1 MILMFVVVVSMI
13 VTVGAVIPAFA
24 DQERIEKLQTQ
35 IQKHEDRILVLEDKK
50 NSPNP
55 AANLDERIQKL
66 HDKIADKQAII
77 ERLTDIITDAA
88 IVEGPIIVESPTT
101 TTEPLITEPTPTPF
115 DVSTASFVD
124 SFSVKSQDT
133 HLFGLAFSTD
143 GDKMFVVGF
152 TGEDVIEYTLTTP
165 FDVFTAVFVDSFSVA
180 SQDGLPRGLAFS
192 ADGTKMFVAGLTDVD
207 EYTLTTP
214 FDVSTASFVD
224 SFSVATRY
232 NPSLTGLAFSTNG
245 DKMFVVNGV
254 DRDVREYTL
263 SAPFDISTAVFVDS
277 FSVASQDTRPS
288 GLAFSANGAKMFVVG
303 FSDEDVN
310 EYTLTTP
317 FDVSTA
323 SFVDSF
329 SVKSQ
334 EMRPFGLAF
343 SADGTKMFVTGHK
356 NEIHEYVLTSD
367 RPDSTDLE
375 MIQKIQDMER
385 VIRDMASQMNEMI
398 SHITEM
404 RNELMATIPTE
415 HP

>member
-1 MILMFVVVVSMI
+1 MEISIFSMISKTSVILMFVVISMI
-13 VTVGAVIPAFA
+13 ATVPAFA

-55 AANLDERIQKL
+55 AANLDERIQRL
-66 HDKIADKQAII
+66 VDKIADKQAII
-77 ERLTDIITDAA
+77 ERLTDA
-88 IVEGPIIVESPTT
+88 IANTPVLDTG
-101 TTEPLITEPTPTPF
+101 PTPTPF

-133 HLFGLAFSTD
+133 HLSGLAFSTD
-143 GDKMFVVGF
+143 GDKMFVVGVIDQ
-152 TGEDVIEYTLTTP
+152 DVNEYTLTTP
-165 FDVFTAVFVDSFSVA
+165 FDVSTASFVDSFSVA

-192 ADGTKMFVAGLTDVD
+192 ADGTKMFVTVHTDVN

-224 SFSVATRY
+224 SFSVATHYR
-232 NPSLTGLAFSTNG
+232 PSLTGLAFSTNG
-245 DKMFVVNGV
+245 DKMFVVNTAG
-254 DRDVREYTL
+254 RDVHEYTL

-288 GLAFSANGAKMFVVG
+288 GLAFSTNGAKMFVTG
-303 FSDEDVN
+303 FTDDVVN

-329 SVKSQ
+329 SVRSQ
-334 EMRPFGLAF
+334 EMRAFGLAF
-343 SADGTKMFVTGHK
+343 SADGTKMFVTGNK

-385 VIRDMASQMNEMI
+385 VIRDMVSQMNEMI